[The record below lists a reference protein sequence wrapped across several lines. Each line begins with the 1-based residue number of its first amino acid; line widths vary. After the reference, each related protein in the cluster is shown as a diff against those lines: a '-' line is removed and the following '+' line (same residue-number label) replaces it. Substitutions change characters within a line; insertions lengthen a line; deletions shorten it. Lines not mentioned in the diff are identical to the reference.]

1 MNDFSDL
8 LNRQS
13 KFFTEEAD
21 LTVEFRIKALQ
32 KLSNAIKNKEDEIHK
47 ALKKDLRKSSF
58 ESYITETGIIR
69 HEIAFVKSK
78 LKKWAKKKKVGTSQK
93 QLFYSKSYIQP
104 EARGQVLIFSPW
116 NYPFQ
121 LIMSPLIGAIAAGN
135 TVVLKPSEHAPATA
149 QILETLINE
158 LFPEKYIAV
167 VQGGSEVAQALTELD
182 WDLVF
187 FTGSTAIGKKIYA
200 QAAKRHTPVILELGG
215 KCPVIVHK
223 DANLKVAARR
233 IIWAKILNAGQTCV
247 APDYLL
253 VHKSVK
259 SRLLKLI
266 CEEITEM
273 LGKNKKESAAY
284 ARIVN
289 RGHFERLTKL
299 LENTETFCG
308 GEVDANDLYISPTI
322 VDHVQPSH
330 PLMQEEIFGP
340 VLPVMEF
347 QDNEEAIRFINRQH
361 PPLAIYCFTSSNK
374 AFEYVQRHTK
384 SGGIIK
390 NDTLIYLSNLN
401 LPFGGVRQSG
411 IGRYHG
417 KFSFDAFSEQ
427 RSILKHSTWF
437 DPNVRYPPYTAKKW
451 KFIKKI
457 FG

>member
-1 MNDFSDL
+1 MNAYKEL
-8 LNRQS
+8 LNRQT
-13 KFFTEEAD
+13 KFYTEEAD
-21 LTVEFRIKALQ
+21 FNVDFRIKALT
-32 KLSNAIKNKEDEIHK
+32 KLSNAIKNNEDEIHK

-58 ESYITETGIIR
+58 ESFITETGIIR
-69 HEIAFVKSK
+69 HEIAYIKK
-78 LKKWAKKKKVGTSQK
+78 NLKKWTKKQKVPTSQK
-93 QLFYSKSYIQP
+93 QLFYSKSYVQNN
-104 EARGQVLIFSPW
+104 ARGQVLIFSPW

-121 LIMSPLIGAIAAGN
+121 LVMSPLIGAIAAGN
-135 TVVLKPSEHAPATA
+135 TVVLKPSEHAPATS
-149 QILETLINE
+149 QIIKEIISE

-167 VQGGSEVAQALTELD
+167 VLGDSKVAQALTELD

-187 FTGSTAIGKKIYA
+187 FTGSTSVGKKIYT
-200 QAAKRHTPVILELGG
+200 QAAKHLTPVILELGG

-223 DANLKVAARR
+223 DANLKIAAKR
-233 IIWAKILNAGQTCV
+233 IMWGKILNSGQTCV

-259 SRLLKLI
+259 SKLMKLL
-266 CEEITEM
+266 CDEITEM

-284 ARIVN
+284 ARVVN
-289 RGHFERLTKL
+289 RAHFERLTKL
-299 LENTETFCG
+299 LENTDIICG
-308 GEVDANDLYISPTI
+308 GEKEENTLFISPTI
-322 VDHVQPSH
+322 IDNVQPSH

-340 VLPVMEF
+340 ILPVMEF
-347 QDNEEAIRFINRQH
+347 RELDEAIRFISRQH
-361 PPLAIYCFTSSNK
+361 PPLAIYGFTGSNK
-374 AFEYVQRHTK
+374 IFDRLQRHTR

-417 KFSFDAFSEQ
+417 KHSFDAFSEQ

-437 DPNVRYPPYTAKKW
+437 DPSVRYPPYTAKKW
-451 KFIKKI
+451 KMIKKI